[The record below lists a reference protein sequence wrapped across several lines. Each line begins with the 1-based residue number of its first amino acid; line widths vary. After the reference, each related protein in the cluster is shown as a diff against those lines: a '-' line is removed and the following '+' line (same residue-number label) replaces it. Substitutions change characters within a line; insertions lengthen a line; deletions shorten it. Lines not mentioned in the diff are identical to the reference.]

1 MTPAD
6 HGGSASAD
14 ELCFTPAH
22 VLAGLIAT
30 KKLSPVELI
39 EAVIA
44 RAERVHQATNCFAFK
59 LYDEARV
66 SARAAETAVMRDD
79 ALGPLHGV
87 PITVK
92 DNLATVGQAMTNGSH
107 AMMEFRPT
115 ADSLAWQRAKAAGA
129 ILLAKTTTPEFA
141 HKVLTD
147 SLPFGVTTS
156 PWSKAHTPGGSSGG
170 ASAAV
175 AAGAGPLAIGTD
187 GGGSIRCPASCAG
200 LFGIK
205 ATLGRIPFEIIPDT
219 FANYAFT
226 GPITRD
232 ARDLALLLAVMSG
245 PADVDAH
252 TIGIPALRVA
262 DMQPKQSI
270 RGLRVGW
277 TARFGGVAVD
287 GEVARLTEQAVK
299 SLESAGAIVEPL
311 EVPAFAD
318 VFDYYVV
325 IATTAHAARLGPVAE
340 KQRARMTESMLDC
353 IRQGGTYSAA
363 QWQIASDRRTAL
375 FRTVQR
381 LFDKVDVIATPTL
394 NAPPKTVDAGGAIN
408 TPMYAEWAKS
418 LYPFNLTGHPAA
430 SVPCGFTAGG
440 LPVGLQIIA
449 PWYEESRIIDV
460 AAFLQTANPESNRR
474 PAL

>member
-1 MTPAD
+1 VTAEQ
-6 HGGSASAD
+6 SAD

-22 VLAGLIAT
+22 ELAGLIAA

-39 EAVIA
+39 DAVIA
-44 RAERVHQATNCFAFK
+44 RAERAHQATNCFAFK
-59 LYDEARV
+59 LYDEAREA
-66 SARAAETAVMRDD
+66 ARGAEAAVMRGD

-87 PITVK
+87 PITIK
-92 DNLATVGQAMTNGSH
+92 DNLATVGQLMTNGSH
-107 AMMEFRPT
+107 AMMEYRPT
-115 ADSLAWQRAKAAGA
+115 ADALVWQRARAAGA

-170 ASAAV
+170 AAAAV

-232 ARDLALLLAVMSG
+232 AHDLGLFLAVMSG

-252 TIGIPALRVA
+252 TIGIPALRPE
-262 DMQPKQSI
+262 DLKPKQSV
-270 RGLRVGW
+270 RGLKVGW
-277 TARFGGVAVD
+277 IGRFGGVAVD
-287 GEVARLTEQAVK
+287 GEVAALTARAVK
-299 SLESAGAIVEPL
+299 QFEDAGAIVEAL
-311 EVPAFAD
+311 DVPAFAD

-340 KQRARMTESMLDC
+340 KHRSRMTDSMLGC
-353 IRQGGTYSAA
+353 IRQGGTFSAA
-363 QWQIASDRRTAL
+363 QWQMASDRRTAL

-394 NAPPKTVDAGGAIN
+394 NAPPKPVDEGGAIN

-430 SVPCGFTAGG
+430 SAPCGFTAGG

-449 PWYEESRIIDV
+449 PWYEEARLIDI
-460 AAFLQTANPESNRR
+460 AAFLQAANPESKRR
-474 PAL
+474 PVL